1 MTHRLTT
8 VIINVTITQFI
19 TAIANIVQ
27 TPRMRSRSALLNNHC
42 LWAEAAP

>member
-19 TAIANIVQ
+19 TVIANIVE
-27 TPRMRSRSALLNNHC
+27 TPRIRSRALLVNHC